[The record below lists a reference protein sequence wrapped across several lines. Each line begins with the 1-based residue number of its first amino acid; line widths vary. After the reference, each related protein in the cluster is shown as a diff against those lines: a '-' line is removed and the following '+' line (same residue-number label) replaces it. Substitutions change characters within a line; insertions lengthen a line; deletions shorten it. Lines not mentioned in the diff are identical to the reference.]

1 MAIAA
6 ARAPMPPRAASAP
19 MRWLRRLIVA
29 VGIGAAIAIIFR
41 LYELLTKPRLKEM
54 ESDDPIAQHPNAIA
68 RQPRRPSQDLIS
80 LSSRSLLS
88 DKGADSHRS
97 DESEPKP
104 AAYVAFVS
112 HVKAEAAMEAR
123 FLKTEL
129 ESMFG
134 RCVFLDSD
142 DLRDLSRLVD
152 HVTESSC
159 IIVVQTESVLTRPF
173 CLLELSAAVR
183 EGVPIIGVTIEGRAN
198 RYSFEESNDF
208 LMHLDTELDLRTPGA
223 SETLAKFGIEDLR
236 DLAYR
241 LSSTVPLII
250 SVSLNVGGSS
260 NMLKA
265 AVADLAD
272 AMKEATMPQRVPFDE
287 WLRLRAKK
295 DKERLQPEQPA
306 CDEGGADTQRR
317 RVAGGGLLERA
328 KTEPAL
334 LSVAFLL
341 QGVSAGAVSAR
352 HMREDAGTLTPSNPD
367 RNRNPNLDPLPNPP
381 QASSATSPR
390 RRSKPCCAASTPTAH
405 GPPRACRRS
414 SLTLA
419 LTISMTVIVNPN
431 PSAEQ
436 ALLAVT

>member
-1 MAIAA
+1 
-6 ARAPMPPRAASAP
+6 

-54 ESDDPIAQHPNAIA
+54 ISEAAAPACESDDPKGRALA
-68 RQPRRPSQDLIS
+68 RHPRRPSQDLIS

-97 DESEPKP
+97 DESEQKT
-104 AAYVAFVS
+104 AVYVAFVS

-152 HVTESSC
+152 HVNESSC

-208 LMHLDTELDLRTPGA
+208 LMHLDTELDLRNPGA

-295 DKERLQPEQPA
+295 DKEKELQPEQPA

-352 HMREDAGTLTPSNPD
+352 HMREDAGTLNPSNPY
-367 RNRNPNLDPLPNPP
+367 PY
-381 QASSATSPR
+381 
-390 RRSKPCCAASTPTAH
+390 
-405 GPPRACRRS
+405 
-414 SLTLA
+414 
-419 LTISMTVIVNPN
+419 PN
-431 PSAEQ
+431 PSPQ
-436 ALLAVT
+436 GRRHLHHLYSNPYPNP

>member
-1 MAIAA
+1 
-6 ARAPMPPRAASAP
+6 
-19 MRWLRRLIVA
+19 MRWLRRLIAA

-41 LYELLTKPRLKEM
+41 LYELLTKPRLKE
-54 ESDDPIAQHPNAIA
+54 SDDPKGRAIA

-80 LSSRSLLS
+80 LSSRSLVSDKGADSRRSDESSRSLVS

-97 DESEPKP
+97 DESEQKP
-104 AAYVAFVS
+104 AVYVAFVS

-152 HVTESSC
+152 HVNESSC

-208 LMHLDTELDLRTPGA
+208 LMHLDTELDLRNPGA

-236 DLAYR
+236 DLSYR

-295 DKERLQPEQPA
+295 DKERVLPAQPA
-306 CDEGGADTQRR
+306 CDEGGTDKQRR
-317 RVAGGGLLERA
+317 CVAGGGLLERA

-352 HMREDAGTLTPSNPD
+352 HMREDAGTFTTSNPYLHPHPNPNPNRNPNPKLD
-367 RNRNPNLDPLPNPP
+367 PNRNRNPKLDPIPNPP
-381 QASSATSPR
+381 QASSAPSPR
-390 RRSKPCCAASTPTAH
+390 RRNKPCCVARTP
-405 GPPRACRRS
+405 RRR
-414 SLTLA
+414 
-419 LTISMTVIVNPN
+419 VPG
-431 PSAEQ
+431 
-436 ALLAVT
+436 

>member
-6 ARAPMPPRAASAP
+6 ARARMPP
-19 MRWLRRLIVA
+19 WLRRLIVA

-54 ESDDPIAQHPNAIA
+54 ESDDPKAIAQHPNAIA

-295 DKERLQPEQPA
+295 ERLQPEQPA
-306 CDEGGADTQRR
+306 CDEGGADKQRR

-352 HMREDAGTLTPSNPD
+352 HMREDAGTLTPSNP
-367 RNRNPNLDPLPNPP
+367 
-381 QASSATSPR
+381 
-390 RRSKPCCAASTPTAH
+390 
-405 GPPRACRRS
+405 
-414 SLTLA
+414 
-419 LTISMTVIVNPN
+419 
-431 PSAEQ
+431 
-436 ALLAVT
+436 